1 MTPALFFLIAFLIVA
16 IVLLWLFIDQ
26 RRQNVIDRLTF
37 GFEEVVE
44 APTEDLSAGDYGLTG
59 YERFIY
65 YLRSYLESLQG
76 KLLLFGSG
84 ALVGGISGF
93 FGGMTPDRI
102 GITAMAGGC
111 LMWLLAMAI
120 IASYNNRRS
129 RKIQHELPNALEMLA
144 SIMEGG
150 TAFEASLG
158 HVLRESDRNHP
169 LYFDLSIMDEAMQRG
184 RRRGEAL
191 RLWAQRCNV
200 AQVQEVS
207 AAMVQAEQT
216 GSSLGEVMRH
226 HAMAQ
231 LREIEATVQQRAER
245 LPIRMI
251 FPMLLTIMPAMFIV
265 AAGPSMLKLMRM
277 FEALMRGLS

>member
-1 MTPALFFLIAFLIVA
+1 MNLLLFLLLSLLTVA
-16 IVLLWLFIDQ
+16 GVGFWLYLDM
-26 RRQNVIDRLTF
+26 RRQAAIDRLTF
-37 GFEEVVE
+37 GFDEVVE
-44 APTEDLSAGDYGLTG
+44 EAPEDLSAGDYGLVG

-65 YLRSYLESLQG
+65 HLRSYLESTPG
-76 KLLLFGSG
+76 KSLLFGTG
-84 ALVGGISGF
+84 VLIGGIGSF
-93 FGGMTPDRI
+93 IGGMTPDRI
-102 GITAMAGGC
+102 AISAVAGGC
-111 LMWLLAMAI
+111 LVWLFSMAI
-120 IASYNNRRS
+120 LAGYNNRRQ
-129 RKIQHELPNALEMLA
+129 RRIRGELPNALEMLA

-158 HVLRESDRNHP
+158 HVLRESDRTHP
-169 LYFDLSIMDEAMQRG
+169 LYFDLAIMSEAMQRG
-184 RRRGEAL
+184 RRRSEAL